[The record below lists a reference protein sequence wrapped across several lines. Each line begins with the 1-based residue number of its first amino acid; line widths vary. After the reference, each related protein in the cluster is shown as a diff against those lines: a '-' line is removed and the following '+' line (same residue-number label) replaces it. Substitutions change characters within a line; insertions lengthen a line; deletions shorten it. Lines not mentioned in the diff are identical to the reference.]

1 MGTYRVYLVT
11 EASASVEVEAD
22 SEEEAIERAFEE
34 APYACHQCPE
44 IGDWA
49 LLSEMYP
56 EKFKM
61 GDDVEKISKEGE

>member
-22 SEEEAIERAFEE
+22 SEEEAVERAFEE
-34 APYACHQCPE
+34 APYTCHQCPE

-49 LLSEMYP
+49 LLSETYP
-56 EKFKM
+56 ERFKM